1 MNCIKLFV
9 IVAALLQVTYTVPT
23 NATYATAKNRPL
35 NIAHRG
41 LCSLLP
47 ENTLQA
53 FEAALY
59 NGADFFELDVV
70 YTK

>member
-1 MNCIKLFV
+1 MKLIAV
-9 IVAALLQVTYTVPT
+9 ITILLGLVLSITTLAP
-23 NATYATAKNRPL
+23 YATANNRPL